1 MVSADRI
8 ERLSRIRCWVSTTHG
23 EATITSTSDLAVL
36 CPCFLYFRGRL
47 LLACVIVIMKHY
59 KKASNVQL
67 HKNERNCPI
76 ITRSKG
82 ISRPCLRNRFE
93 RQVYGRNRTYDLGCG
108 ATLYQLSYV
117 LNLKYLT
124 VWSVDWVYVKVMT
137 CLNPLELSLSRS
149 DKCTVARWT
158 QSYTTST
165 INSEV
170 QNNLWL
176 LFSVS

>member
-1 MVSADRI
+1 M
-8 ERLSRIRCWVSTTHG
+8 RCWVSTTHS

-36 CPCFLYFRGRL
+36 CPCFLCFREENCCLLGRKTL
-47 LLACVIVIMKHY
+47 NIK
-59 KKASNVQL
+59 L
-67 HKNERNCPI
+67 HKNERKCPI

-137 CLNPLELSLSRS
+137 RLNPLELSSSRS
-149 DKCTVARWT
+149 DKCAVARWT
-158 QSYTTST
+158 QRYTTST